1 MLSTPETVIWLIR
14 HSASTFNLQ
23 GRCQGCCDLPEL
35 TDESRCAARLTG
47 ERLRNAGI
55 EAIIFSPLRRAAQT
69 AFEIAEALRPLTRNI
84 RMKPD
89 PRLREIELPEW
100 EGLAFAEI
108 HAKFPE
114 QFLTWCRDPWHL
126 QMLSSDGVPQFPVQ
140 NLYRRARHI
149 WLDSV
154 ARYPGKTILLVSHG
168 GTGRALITS
177 ALGLGAKYFHAFQQS
192 NCGLTRL
199 CFAGKTGKTRLELL
213 NDTSHVN
220 NSLPKIKEAKIGIRL
235 LLIPVAGSSL
245 DAFRRLLNVVGRVRM
260 HTVFAA
266 GVGVQA
272 VASLIFQSSCSCAV
286 QQVSGDVLLGRVKEI
301 LEGECENELRNVA
314 LIASPARLRR
324 VLQDCFDLTALVANA
339 ISLTE
344 PGITVVHCP
353 GGGVPTILQGMNMLG
368 QRIDSTGVTS

>member
-35 TDESRCAARLTG
+35 TDESRYAARLSG

-69 AFEIAEALRPLTRNI
+69 AFEIAEALRPSTWNI

-114 QFLTWCRDPWHL
+114 QFFTWRRDPWHL

-140 NLYRRARHI
+140 NLYRRARLI
-149 WLDSV
+149 WLDIA
-154 ARYPGKTILLVSHG
+154 ARYPGKRILLVSHG

-199 CFAGKTGKTRLELL
+199 CFSGETGKTRLELL

-220 NSLPKIKEAKIGIRL
+220 NSLPKIKEAKIGVRL

-245 DAFRRLLNVVGRVRM
+245 EAFRQILNVVGRVRM

-266 GVGVQA
+266 GVGAQA
-272 VASLIFQSSCSCAV
+272 VASLIFQSICSCAV
-286 QQVSGDVLLGRVKEI
+286 QQVSDDVLLGRVKDI
-301 LEGECENELRNVA
+301 LEGGCKNELRNVA
-314 LIASPARLRR
+314 LIASPTRLRR
-324 VLQDCFDLTALVANA
+324 VLQDRFDLTARVANA
-339 ISLTE
+339 ISLIE
-344 PGITVVHCP
+344 PGITAVHCP
-353 GGGVPTILQGMNMLG
+353 GGDVPTILQGMNTLG
-368 QRIDSTGVTS
+368 QSRGFTGGTS